1 MKLRSATQC
10 AGRYQAFL
18 NPSLVRSVWTEEED
32 AILRAHVAARG
43 AGRWADAARALPGH
57 THQQALHRWTKVLC
71 PGRRKGPWQAEEDE
85 ALRFAVAAHAA
96 VAEAAPEAREAAGSL
111 AATTDNGS
119 FVANKK
125 TLLPWSKIAAHVAT
139 RTDVQCRERWMNVL
153 DQARAAGKAR
163 AWTAAEDKR
172 LEAAVSRRSITT
184 RVAGD
189 DRAESFGTTVAWAQ
203 VARDMGDA
211 SLTDKLCRNRHI
223 VLRRAAAK
231 TARAAA
237 KAAEKAA
244 AKAAAQ

>member
-1 MKLRSATQC
+1 
-10 AGRYQAFL
+10 
-18 NPSLVRSVWTEEED
+18 
-32 AILRAHVAARG
+32 
-43 AGRWADAARALPGH
+43 
-57 THQQALHRWTKVLC
+57 
-71 PGRRKGPWQAEEDE
+71 
-85 ALRFAVAAHAA
+85 LRFAVAAHAA

-153 DQARAAGKAR
+153 DPARAAGKAR

-189 DRAESFGTTVAWAQ
+189 DRAESFETTVAWAQ

-244 AKAAAQ
+244 AKAAAKDARAAAKVAKAAEKAEAKAAAKAAAQAAKAAAATGRGGKRAGAPDARWPPGKRRRESRRAAYVESSYSSD